1 MVKDP
6 VCGMQVEEKQAGANT
21 VHNGHTY
28 AFCGPACKQTF
39 EKTPEKFAEEKAS
52 GHTGCCSA

>member
-6 VCGMQVEEKQAGANT
+6 VCGMQVEEKKAKAT
-21 VHNGHTY
+21 AVHEGHTY
-28 AFCGPACKQTF
+28 AFCSPSCKQTF
-39 EKTPEKFAEEKAS
+39 EKTPEKFVEKKAG